1 MTTSPTPQEIRKAR
15 GSLTQTQA
23 AELVFKSLRTWQN
36 WEAPI
41 GSLAHRKMCKAIY
54 EYFLI
59 VKDRQI

>member
-1 MTTSPTPQEIRKAR
+1 MTSPTPQQIRNAR

-23 AELVFKSLRTWQN
+23 AELVFKPLRTWQN

-41 GSLAHRKMCKAIY
+41 DSPAHRKMCKAIY

-59 VKDRQI
+59 VKSR

>member
-1 MTTSPTPQEIRKAR
+1 MTSPTPQQIRDAR

-23 AELVFKSLRTWQN
+23 AALVYKPLRTWQN

-41 GSLAHRKMCKAIY
+41 DSPAHRKMCKAIY

-59 VKDRQI
+59 VKDR